1 MKKIVAL
8 FAVASFLFSMD
19 VMAGEPKNKEKKK
32 AKAKTEKAE
41 ASEEKK
47 DCGAAKK
54 ACCSAK
60 KAETN
65 S

>member
-8 FAVASFLFSMD
+8 FAVAAFFFSMD
-19 VMAGEPKNKEKKK
+19 AMAGEPKNKEKKK
-32 AKAKTEKAE
+32 SKAKTEKAA

-47 DCGAAKK
+47 DCGSEKK

-60 KAETN
+60 KAESN